1 MKDIQETVDTTPE
14 TEEPKKPFAT
24 RVYNAA
30 RSKTGKTVLAVVGTA
45 GALAGTYVFGFRG
58 GQSNVIELA
67 ADLSARDEDFED
79 TLEIDVVV
87 DETDEPT
94 DSPEEN

>member
-1 MKDIQETVDTTPE
+1 MKDIQETVDTTTE
-14 TEEPKKPFAT
+14 IEEPKKPFVT

-58 GQSNVIELA
+58 GQSNVIELI
-67 ADLSARDEDFED
+67 ADSNALGEDSEE